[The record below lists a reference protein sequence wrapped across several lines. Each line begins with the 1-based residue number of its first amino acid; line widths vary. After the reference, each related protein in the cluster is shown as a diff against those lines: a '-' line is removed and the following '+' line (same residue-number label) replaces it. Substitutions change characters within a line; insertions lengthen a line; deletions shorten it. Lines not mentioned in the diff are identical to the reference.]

1 MVERYFMNAE
11 FTPAQTDRLA
21 AEPGDT
27 HLDHMSERRQ
37 HPPVPPTADADGTE
51 ADAVPFGALHDCVAI
66 RDWLLSEGARL
77 PKPDELH
84 AAFAERLNAIGV
96 PVDRTSTAI
105 DTLHSEY
112 SGIGRVWT
120 RETGTAVRLFPHGA
134 ASASAYAAS
143 PFRTVHERAD
153 WLILDLAET
162 ADDAYSIVPELRA
175 AGYTQ
180 YVVVPLFFTNGTRN
194 GITFATRMAGGFRD
208 EDIAILRFIMPT
220 LAAVMEMRIVTKQ
233 LDTVLRIYV
242 GDEPHRAIL
251 SGDIRRGQVRR
262 IRSAILFADMRDYTR
277 ISADMT
283 PEEAVDLLN
292 VFFDCLVPPIER
304 EGGEVLKYLG
314 DGLLAIFREPGDDLG
329 GAAKGALNAAE
340 GALAALA
347 EANTLHRFA
356 VPVTAG
362 IALHH
367 GEAAYGNVGSGTR
380 LDFTVIGR
388 DVNLASRIARLNRTL
403 GEPLLMSKPFVD
415 FLWGDPVPL
424 GEHSLDGFVEPMMV
438 YRPRPKPHLRQS

>member
-1 MVERYFMNAE
+1 M
-11 FTPAQTDRLA
+11 L
-21 AEPGDT
+21 
-27 HLDHMSERRQ
+27 ERR
-37 HPPVPPTADADGTE
+37 PPQPGLPTAVADGSE
-51 ADAVPFGALHDCVAI
+51 ADDVPFGAIQPSVAI

-77 PKPDELH
+77 PNADDMLSGL
-84 AAFAERLNAIGV
+84 AERLAEIGV
-96 PVDRTSTAI
+96 PVDRASTAI

-112 SGIGRVWT
+112 SGVGRVWT
-120 RETGTAVRLFPHGA
+120 RENGSTVRLFPHGE
-134 ASASAYAAS
+134 ASEKAYRAS
-143 PFRTVHERAD
+143 PFHAVHESGQ

-162 ADDAYSIVPELRA
+162 PDDRFSVIPELKA
-175 AGYTQ
+175 EGYRH
-180 YVVVPLFFTNGTRN
+180 YIVVPLFFTNGTHN
-194 GITFATRMAGGFRD
+194 GITFATRAEEGFRD
-208 EDIAILRFIMPT
+208 DGIAILRFIMPA
-220 LAAVMEMRIVTKQ
+220 LAAVMEMRIVNKQ

-251 SGDIRRGQVRR
+251 SGDIRRGQVKR

-283 PEEAVDLLN
+283 PEEAVELLN
-292 VFFDCLVPPIER
+292 IFFDCLVPPIER

-329 GAAKGALNAAE
+329 GAAKGALMAAQA
-340 GALAALA
+340 GLAAL
-347 EANTLHRFA
+347 EQANALHQFS

-367 GEAAYGNVGSGTR
+367 GEAAYGNVGSGAR

-415 FLWGDPVPL
+415 FLWGDPVSL
-424 GEHSLDGFVEPMMV
+424 GEHALDGFTEAMAV
-438 YRPRPKPHLRQS
+438 YRPRSKAEALRA